1 MRIKEAA
8 QNILD
13 GEPITEAAYDLI
25 EAHMEEHKIDP
36 ADFTNELRR
45 LVGQEKIKVWSY
57 DLNQFI
63 EVYENE

>member
-13 GEPITEAAYDLI
+13 GEPITEEAYDLI
-25 EAHMEEHKIDP
+25 EAHMAELAVDP

-45 LVGQEKIKVWSY
+45 LVGQEKVKVWSY
-57 DLNQFI
+57 EQNQFI